1 MGILGQFE
9 RPLGTEA
16 ARCALTGMTNHE
28 TACWQCG
35 APADPGCAYTQS
47 LVNRNDY
54 ADGFG
59 LPVKR
64 GKRGQSLTKLSIP
77 RCETCQLRNYITAFL
92 GFIGL
97 FAGACIGGL
106 QFPSRGFFTIIGALL
121 GFVPIL
127 LGTWCYRRARGLRSI
142 NDYPMLKNLKAA
154 GWEEPG

>member
-1 MGILGQFE
+1 MFE
-9 RPLGTEA
+9 LSFGTEPA
-16 ARCALTGMTNHE
+16 LCALTSMTTEE

-47 LVNRNDY
+47 LISRNEY

-64 GKRGQSLTKLSIP
+64 GKRGQSFTKLSIP
-77 RCETCQLRNYITAFL
+77 RCETCQLRNYLTAFL

-97 FAGACIGGL
+97 FAGACIGGV
-106 QFPSRGFFTIIGALL
+106 QFPSRGFTTIIGALL
-121 GFVPIL
+121 GFIPIL
-127 LGTWCYRRARGLRSI
+127 LASWCFTRARGLRSI
-142 NDYPMLKNLKAA
+142 NDHPMLRKLKAA